1 MPPRGRLFRLDFN
14 DAGFRIRSDNKQAST
29 ASPLF
34 FHDYIYSDPVLQPP
48 PELRWN
54 PVRELANESGM
65 CGSDRSVRSMAR
77 QQEHEP
83 GRKGE

>member
-14 DAGFRIRSDNKQAST
+14 DAGF
-29 ASPLF
+29 
-34 FHDYIYSDPVLQPP
+34 YVYSDPVLQPP

-65 CGSDRSVRSMAR
+65 CGSERSVRSMAQ